1 MGRLNTTITG
11 LLLLLICTTVTYA
24 ADPFTGTYQEIR
36 PAQPTHSGDKIE
48 VVEIF
53 WYGCPH
59 CYTFEPYLEKWLASK
74 PDDVEFRRLPGI
86 LGSAWTPHARAYF
99 TAEKM
104 GILDQIHEPLFS
116 AIHNQRKQI
125 FNDKELKKFIVT
137 ITGVD
142 GDEFSRIFDSKE
154 IDIKMRQT
162 LISEQK
168 YRITGVPAVIVNGK
182 YLTNGTL
189 AKSYEAIIDVIDH
202 LVDMERQRL
211 ARK

>member
-1 MGRLNTTITG
+1 MRRLITTITG
-11 LLLLLICTTVTYA
+11 LLMFLICTMGAYA

-59 CYTFEPYLEKWLASK
+59 CFTFEPYLEKWLASK

-86 LGSAWTPHARAYF
+86 LGAAWTPHARAYF

-104 GILDQIHEPLFS
+104 GILNQIHEPLFN
-116 AIHNQRKQI
+116 AIHNQKKRI
-125 FNDKELKKFIVT
+125 FNDEELKNFIVDT
-137 ITGVD
+137 TGVD
-142 GDEFSRIFDSKE
+142 GDEFTRIFDSKE
-154 IDIKMRQT
+154 IDIKVRQA

-168 YRITGVPAVIVNGK
+168 YRITGVPAVIINGK
-182 YLTNGTL
+182 YLTNGTM
-189 AKSYEAIIDVIDH
+189 AKSYESIIEVIEH
-202 LVDMERQRL
+202 LVDIERQQL
-211 ARK
+211 VTK